1 MIRARIS
8 DVPRNKWPPT
18 PACPEAKGVMGIP
31 KQWMV
36 AVVPMLAVLALNEVP
51 GNSEPALAG
60 AGLSRLQESVSPQK
74 GVFLVASSDMT
85 DPRFHQS
92 VVLLLAHAVDGTM
105 GLIIN
110 RASEIPLS
118 EVLPELEGSG
128 VPSQVLFFGGPVGLN
143 GLLFL
148 IHSDTPPGQASE
160 VMDDVYFSGDPTL
173 LEELLDEGRD
183 SHDLRVYVGRA
194 GWAPGQLADEIARG
208 SWGLVPGD
216 PQTIFEKDLEH
227 IWRDLS
233 GPPEIPRF
241 IVQRGV
247 ESSRSARFVSLF
259 AYTWSWIVEN
269 MGDLG
274 RSGK

>member
-1 MIRARIS
+1 MM
-8 DVPRNKWPPT
+8 K
-18 PACPEAKGVMGIP
+18 IP

-36 AVVPMLAVLALNEVP
+36 AVVLMLAVLTLDGVP
-51 GNSEPALAG
+51 GHSEPALAR
-60 AGLSRLQESVSPQK
+60 AVLSHLQESVSPQK

-92 VVLLLAHAVDGTM
+92 VVLLLAHEEDGTL

-148 IHSDTPPGQASE
+148 IYSDTPPERASE
-160 VMDDVYFSGDPTL
+160 VMANVYFSGDRGL
-173 LEELLDEGRD
+173 LEALLEQGRD
-183 SHDLRVYVGRA
+183 SHDLRVYAGRA

-208 SWGLVPGD
+208 SWRLVRGD
-216 PQTIFEKDLEH
+216 PQTVFEKDLED

-233 GPPEIPRF
+233 GPPKIPRF
-241 IVQRGV
+241 IVERGV
-247 ESSRSARFVSLF
+247 KPSQGARFVSLF

-269 MGDLG
+269 MGDPG